1 MEQEGIALMELG
13 QGFPEWTELGQDSGL
28 DPLGMQRPIEVIYQ
42 SIVPGISTITLRYRY
57 YSFFPFILRHY
68 EENIRNPDPHVFRVF
83 YRKCEALFAL
93 ICTYEEPDV
102 GITGYNWAKR
112 TLDHA
117 RSLADESAVIDFTV
131 GADPDA
137 DEKLRYLRNKGGAF
151 GAIYATQMS
160 EMGLVHF
167 PKAGDPNPNPVCSDL
182 ALKLADAFASEL
194 GDLADVFFT
203 IAADGKIPLS
213 SLKAFEVMKPS
224 RLKLGS
230 AEHNLL
236 TEIILGK
243 LEKSSSTDMKRRS
256 TLQMLL
262 DVSDASRSFP
272 DQEYVKWY
280 WFENVPELH
289 DGGSASEVSQLWFLY
304 QACDLMRLAY
314 ETILSAALSLL
325 AAAPRRRM
333 TLAALTDELVGFAA
347 VSDDES
353 WDEFVDRITDG
364 AATTIVRDHA
374 RAMLA
379 AKDQGEIADQVRAAV
394 SLIALLDTRMS
405 GAGNLIDEELE
416 GAEYFQSIRTELKF
430 LDQIRSESVDSVVEK
445 MIRERI
451 LKRHLWVASR
461 KFRNQKAYTFLM
473 ELEES
478 QLRYRDQFSVA
489 PSSPRIKQALDFL
502 RDIGLIDAGGIT
514 QLGRAELATA

>member
-1 MEQEGIALMELG
+1 MDLG
-13 QGFPEWTELGQDSGL
+13 EGFPEWTELGQDSGL
-28 DPLGMQRPIEVIYQ
+28 DPLGMQRPIEIIYQ
-42 SIVPGISTITLRYRY
+42 SIIPGISTITLRYRY
-57 YSFFPFILRHY
+57 YSFFPFILKHY
-68 EENIRNPDPHVFRVF
+68 EENIRHPDPHVFRVF
-83 YRKCEALFAL
+83 QRKCEALFAL

-112 TLDHA
+112 TLDNA
-117 RSLADESAVIDFTV
+117 RSLSDEAAVIDFTV
-131 GADPDA
+131 DADPEA
-137 DEKLRYLRNKGGAF
+137 DEGLRYLRNKGGAF

-160 EMGLVHF
+160 DMGLVHF
-167 PKAGDPNPNPVCSDL
+167 PKAGDPNPNPVCSDV

-194 GDLADVFFT
+194 GVLADAFFEA
-203 IAADGKIPLS
+203 AADGKIALS
-213 SLKAFEVMKPS
+213 SLKSFEAMKPS

-243 LEKSSSTDMKRRS
+243 LDNPSPIDLKRRS

-262 DVSDASRSFP
+262 DVSAASRSIP

-280 WFENVPELH
+280 WFENVPELR

-314 ETILSAALSLL
+314 ETILSAALTLL

-333 TLAALTDELVGFAA
+333 TLAALTDELVSAAA
-347 VSDDES
+347 VSEDET
-353 WDEFVDRITDG
+353 WDEFADRMTDG
-364 AATTIVRDHA
+364 AATTIVREHA
-374 RAMLA
+374 KAMLA

-394 SLIALLDTRMS
+394 SLIALLHTRMS
-405 GAGNLIDEELE
+405 EAANLIDEELS

-430 LDQIRSESVDSVVEK
+430 LDHIHSSPVDSVVEK
-445 MIRERI
+445 VIRERI

-473 ELEES
+473 EPEES
-478 QLRYRDQFSVA
+478 QLRFRDEFSVA

-502 RDIGLIDAGGIT
+502 RDIGLVDEGGIT
-514 QLGRAELATA
+514 QLGRAELAAA